1 MLRTSPGT
9 SRQLRR
15 TAYGYSRC
23 VIPRRMYRFR
33 RLVSCR
39 SNRAPVPPCG
49 RGSGCSGV
57 NGVNGINGNVR
68 TGKELAF
75 KSVRVNYPEA
85 RMAGLFYI
93 PNEK

>member
-1 MLRTSPGT
+1 ML
-9 SRQLRR
+9 QFLL
-15 TAYGYSRC
+15 A
-23 VIPRRMYRFR
+23 V
-33 RLVSCR
+33 
-39 SNRAPVPPCG
+39 AVPAA
-49 RGSGCSGV
+49 RGV
-57 NGVNGINGNVR
+57 NGVKGINGNVR